1 MAAHCFECEISVSTQ
16 PYDDEGM
23 ASSCAVCE
31 GPLCEDCSIKLGG
44 ICNPCR
50 RIIEA
55 P

>member
-1 MAAHCFECEISVSTQ
+1 MAAHCRECEELVSDQ
-16 PYDDEGM
+16 PYEDERM

-50 RIIEA
+50 KVIEE